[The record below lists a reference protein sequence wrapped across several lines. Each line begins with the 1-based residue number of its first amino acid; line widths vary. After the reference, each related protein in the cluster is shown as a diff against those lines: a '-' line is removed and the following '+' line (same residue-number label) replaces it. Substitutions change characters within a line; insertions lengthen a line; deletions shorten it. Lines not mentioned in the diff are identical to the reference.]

1 MIDDQQPRPV
11 SEGPKYEF
19 DNLLFALNNSR
30 NFYDRQSGAAPFR
43 PHAHC
48 LEDCSI
54 RVRGGDDLLAG
65 IQPAPWGVP
74 LAQADEPATPT
85 LH

>member
-1 MIDDQQPRPV
+1 M
-11 SEGPKYEF
+11 K
-19 DNLLFALNNSR
+19 
-30 NFYDRQSGAAPFR
+30 
-43 PHAHC
+43 
-48 LEDCSI
+48 
-54 RVRGGDDLLAG
+54 RGWQRLTAVWIGRLSDLLAG